1 MATAKIVV
9 FSASLRKGSYNT
21 RLADQIEK
29 ILREKG
35 AEVTRLDLAQFPLP
49 VYDANLQEEQ
59 GIPAPAEAIHE
70 RLRESGGVFIATPEY
85 NAGVPPLLS
94 NVLAWVSRI
103 RGNGGMAAAFQTPVY
118 ALGAASPG
126 NLGGYRG
133 LMALRQMLELS
144 IGSRVLPTMI
154 SIASAADAFDE
165 AGNLKNSRSADLAGR
180 LADQLIA
187 AASAV

>member
-9 FSASLRKGSYNT
+9 FSASLRNGSYNT
-21 RLADQIEK
+21 RLADQVEK

-35 AEVTRLDLAQFPLP
+35 AEVTRLDLSQYPLP
-49 VYDANLQEEQ
+49 VYDANLQEAA
-59 GIPAPAEAIHE
+59 GIPAPAHAIHE
-70 RLRESGGVFIATPEY
+70 QLRTSGGVFIATPEY

-103 RGNGGMAAAFQTPVY
+103 RENGGMAAAFHQPVY

-126 NLGGYRG
+126 VLGGYRG

-154 SIASAADAFDE
+154 SIANAGDAFDE
-165 AGNLKNSRSADLAGR
+165 AGGFKNPRSADLAGR

-187 AASAV
+187 AAGA